1 MPYVLEP
8 LGLTLTPRP
17 ELELIGA
24 VILAAMFIFT
34 RPLRQ
39 RFVKS
44 ERAADSLFAGMAAAY
59 VFLVLMP
66 ELDEIHEHV
75 GQRIYLLVL
84 VAFVVIYGM
93 EHAAH
98 VIPRLQGVKGQES
111 TLLWLRSVML
121 WCYGF
126 LFLLTIPDLVEADL
140 ALYLFTLAVGAVAV
154 AFKSYEVSEHYPGV
168 YQRYGR
174 WAVATGPI
182 VGGAVDVSIIEPAG
196 VFVDTLTAF
205 VAGFIMLL
213 AFTGAMMDHNRTRF
227 GSFIAGAGLYIAVFV
242 TRSIVTGA

>member
-1 MPYVLEP
+1 MVHALEP
-8 LGLTLTPRP
+8 LGVELTAHP

-24 VILAAMFIFT
+24 VVLAGMFIFT
-34 RPLRQ
+34 RPLRK

-44 ERAADSLFAGMAAAY
+44 ELVADSLFAGMAAAY

-66 ELDEIHEHV
+66 EIDDIHAEIGE
-75 GQRIYLLVL
+75 RIYLLVL
-84 VAFVVIYGM
+84 LAFVLIYGM

-98 VIPRLQGVKGQES
+98 VLPGLRGAKGEE
-111 TLLWLRSVML
+111 TALLWVRSVML

-126 LFLLTIPDLVEADL
+126 LFLLTIPDVVEADL
-140 ALYLFTLAVGAVAV
+140 ALYLFTLAVGAVAI
-154 AFKSYEVSEHYPGV
+154 AFKSHEVSEHYPAV

-174 WAVATGPI
+174 WVIATGPV

-213 AFTGAMMDHNRTRF
+213 AFTGALMDHNRTRF
-227 GSFIAGAGLYIAVFV
+227 GSFIAGSSVYVAVFV
-242 TRSIVTGA
+242 VRSIVTG